1 LRSGWCRLSPVFL
14 LRFSGAKLAQPS
26 LGPVEKWV
34 IETKR
39 KLRKRVMVCVAAI
52 GSLLCLAAA
61 ATGTN
66 NEVYIWTAVGWVP
79 ATDDQA
85 TMSPEGEDSQQSRFS
100 SSASPGSPVYVP
112 PEPGNPSQFLIRN
125 TVTVHPCGDV
135 NPLIAGQDF
144 DNPAGK
150 VFIWNNDE
158 NLYVKL
164 QVYSPWYMTETAVNV
179 DTAPPSPPINPGH
192 FTSKHPSPDNPEDLH
207 TISLSSLSFPV
218 EPGDLVYIMAH
229 AVVDNLDTGASETA
243 WKEGTKIEG
252 PGAGW
257 AMYHQY
263 LIR

>member
-1 LRSGWCRLSPVFL
+1 
-14 LRFSGAKLAQPS
+14 
-26 LGPVEKWV
+26 V
-34 IETKR
+34 IEIKT
-39 KLRKRVMVCVAAI
+39 KLRKRVMVCVVAI
-52 GSLLCLAAA
+52 GSLLCLCLAAA
-61 ATGTN
+61 ATGTRH
-66 NEVYIWTAVGWVP
+66 EVYIWNGVGWVL

-85 TMSPEGEDSQQSRFS
+85 KMSSEDGDSQQFRFFFS
-100 SSASPGSPVYVP
+100 GSPGSPVYVP

-125 TVTVHPCGDV
+125 IVIVHPCGDV

-144 DNPAGK
+144 GNPAGK

-158 NLYVKL
+158 NLYVKF

-179 DTAPPSPPINPGH
+179 DTAPPSPPIKPGH
-192 FTSKHPSPDNPEDLH
+192 FTSKHSEDDPPPPDNPEDLH
-207 TISLSSLSFPV
+207 SISLSSLGV
-218 EPGDLVYIMAH
+218 GPGDLVYIMAH
-229 AVVDNLDTGASETA
+229 AVLDNPVTGVSGETA